1 MMKDSIFPVGCTL
14 ETWSVAIPDTGYY
27 QIGSF
32 IVVPLMC
39 QSMEKFWMPTK
50 IKKEKKATTFSFTFQ
65 NVVEDLDTKLGKVAY
80 SA

>member
-1 MMKDSIFPVGCTL
+1 
-14 ETWSVAIPDTGYY
+14 
-27 QIGSF
+27 
-32 IVVPLMC
+32 
-39 QSMEKFWMPTK
+39 MEKFWMPTK